1 MCLPPFWPLLIPVG
15 ITTPLLL
22 VRSIARRCPAA
33 PPCLQ
38 LKRLADWG
46 INELRSL
53 LPAYGGAFWA
63 LLIILATIVLVGM
76 HSIQSMY
83 SAAVPFGPCLCMPPL
98 ARCSKELVLMHMAA
112 AI

>member
-1 MCLPPFWPLLIPVG
+1 MCLFSA
-15 ITTPLLL
+15 T
-22 VRSIARRCPAA
+22 SRRCLSLPALRHHCCSSA
-33 PPCLQ
+33 QSQTAALLPHPAHPQ

-76 HSIQSMY
+76 QSIQSMHNMQ
-83 SAAVPFGPCLCMPPL
+83 SAVVP
-98 ARCSKELVLMHMAA
+98 
-112 AI
+112 